1 MESISKQRFRLL
13 HANLRNFNLT
23 SQGQSLMVSNNL
35 SKKTLTFGTALVSA
49 VALFSQAK
57 AQEPMLYEYPQT
69 QTCEQVDEY
78 FGVKVA
84 DPYRWMETEK
94 TPELAKWIEEENAI
108 VQNYLAQIPFRDELR
123 KEMTERYD
131 YPKQSAPWKR
141 GGRYFFSKNS
151 GLQNQSVQY
160 YKMSLDGEETLLI
173 DPNELSDDGT
183 VALANMAISKDGK
196 YAAFA
201 TSTSGSDWRDIFV
214 IDIESGERTSDSI
227 KWAKFT
233 SIAWVGDGFF
243 YSRYDAPPKGQ
254 ELTAKNEYHKI
265 YYHRIGEPQEKD
277 ALVFSDM
284 ENPSRNCGAYVDDDE
299 NWIFV
304 SQTESTYGARVLF
317 ADLRD
322 QTDYANLE
330 FKTLYPNFDAETSVV
345 VERNGKF
352 YLLTDFQ
359 ASNRRLVVVDPANP
373 EPENWKD
380 VLPESDVLLESVYA
394 VGDRLLAV
402 YLKDAA
408 HECVFYDYEGVQ
420 QGVLELPGLGVAGFS
435 GKKGDDELFYTFTST
450 IYPATVFRYDLSTDE
465 SALYWSPDAGFDP
478 NDYVSERLWYESK
491 DGTRAPIFI
500 SYKKGLEK
508 DGKNSTILY
517 GYGGFNINMT
527 PGFKA
532 VRMPYLDRGGVY
544 AVAVLRG
551 GGEYGEDWHKAGTK
565 LQKQNVFDDF
575 ISAAEFLI
583 KEGYASSETL
593 AINGGSNGGL
603 LVGAA
608 MTQRPDLFA
617 AAVPQVGVLDM
628 LRYHKF
634 TIGWAWATDY
644 GTSEESKEMFEYLL
658 NYSPLH
664 NVKKG
669 VKYPA
674 TLIMTSDHDDRVVP
688 AHSMKFGAALQANAD
703 PTSPVLIRIESKAG
717 HGAGKPTAKIVEEAV
732 DMYSFILFN
741 TQPK

>member
-1 MESISKQRFRLL
+1 MLNR
-13 HANLRNFNLT
+13 
-23 SQGQSLMVSNNL
+23 SLNIL
-35 SKKTLTFGTALVSA
+35 KTFGLTALSA
-49 VALFSQAK
+49 VGFLTYSNAQAQTQYK
-57 AQEPMLYEYPQT
+57 YPQT
-69 QTCEQVDEY
+69 QTCEQIDDY

-94 TPELAKWIEEENAI
+94 TPELTKWIEEENALT
-108 VQNYLAQIPFRDELR
+108 QNYLAQIPFRDELR

-131 YPKQSAPWKR
+131 YAKQGTPWKR

-160 YKMSLDGEETLLI
+160 YKTSLDGEETLLI
-173 DPNELSDDGT
+173 DPNKLSDDGT
-183 VALANMAISKDGK
+183 VALSDMAVSKDGK

-214 IDIESGERTSDSI
+214 VDIESGERTSDAI

-233 SIAWVGDGFF
+233 SISWVGDGFF
-243 YSRYDAPPKGQ
+243 YSRYDAPPEGQ
-254 ELTAKNEYHKI
+254 ELTAKNEDQKI
-265 YYHRIGEPQEKD
+265 YYHKVGDPQDKD
-277 ALVFSDM
+277 VLVFRDVD
-284 ENPSRNCGAYVDDDE
+284 NPSRNCGAEVDDDE
-299 NWIFV
+299 NWLFV
-304 SQTESTYGARVLF
+304 SQTESTYGARILF
-317 ADLRD
+317 ADLRGKD
-322 QTDYANLE
+322 DYSNLE
-330 FKTLYPNFDAETSVV
+330 FKTLYPDFDAETNVV
-345 VERNGKF
+345 TARDDKF

-359 ASNRRLVVVDPANP
+359 ASNRRLVVVDSTNPA
-373 EPENWKD
+373 PENWKD
-380 VLPESDVLLESVYA
+380 VLPESDVLLEKAYA
-394 VGDRLLAV
+394 VGDQLLAV
-402 YLKDAA
+402 RLKDAA
-408 HECVFYDYEGVQ
+408 HECVFYDYEGVN
-420 QGVLELPGLGVAGFS
+420 QGVLELPGLGVVGFS
-435 GKKGDDELFYTFTST
+435 GNKGDDELFYNFTSIT
-450 IYPATVFRYDLSTDE
+450 CPSTVYRFDLKTKDST
-465 SALYWSPDAGFDP
+465 LYWSPDAGFDP
-478 NDYVSERLWYESK
+478 DDYVCERVWYESK

-500 SYKKGLEK
+500 SYKKGLKK
-508 DGKNSTILY
+508 DGRNSTILY

-527 PGFKA
+527 PGFKP
-532 VRMPYLDRGGVY
+532 VRIPYLDRGGVY
-544 AVAVLRG
+544 AVAILRG

-583 KEGYASSETL
+583 QEGYASPETL

-603 LVGAA
+603 LVGATL
-608 MTQRPDLFA
+608 TQRPDLFA

-658 NYSPLH
+658 KYSPLH

-674 TLIMTSDHDDRVVP
+674 TLVMTSDHDDRVVP
-688 AHSMKFGAALQANAD
+688 AHSMKFGATLQANAD
-703 PTSPVLIRIESKAG
+703 PSSPILIRIESKAG

-741 TQPK
+741 TQPKTK